1 MRRTMAVVALLI
13 AVATVS
19 AALTGNANGNKPS
32 SINVTSI
39 YYDTDTLGSAL
50 LIRSDDYNGSGQ
62 ASYTGGYIFTD
73 GRYFLRLYGQTVR
86 TIYVDSTKP
95 INNSQPMPPPAGYY
109 WQNMEI
115 VVGCYDQNLNLVPL
129 PNILTLSTNCKLIVD
144 FGYNGTE
151 YAIVMGPAGTL
162 PAPGPTPG
170 LVTVTCNNV
179 TNNQCMNWT
188 VTPNMTASATN
199 PPTVADLYVFT
210 GNHRTP
216 LAFYGQYYNT
226 FRFDIT
232 NP

>member
-1 MRRTMAVVALLI
+1 MRRTLAVVALLI
-13 AVATVS
+13 TVATVS

-39 YYDTDTLGSAL
+39 YYDTDTLGNPL
-50 LIRSDDYNGSGQ
+50 LIRSDDYNGYRQ

-73 GRYFLRLYGQTVR
+73 GRYFLRLYGQSVR

-95 INNSQPMPPPAGYY
+95 IGSQPMPPPAGYY

-115 VVGCYDQNLNLVPL
+115 VVACYDQNLNLVPL
-129 PNILTLSTNCKLIVD
+129 PNILTLSTNCRLLVD

-151 YAIVMGPAGTL
+151 YALVMGPAGTL
-162 PAPGPTPG
+162 PAAGPNPG
-170 LVTVTCNNV
+170 LVTVTCNSV
-179 TNNQCMNWT
+179 ASNQCVNWT
-188 VTPNMTASATN
+188 VTPNMTSSATN
-199 PPTVADLYVFT
+199 PPTVADLFVFT

-216 LAFYGQYYNT
+216 IAFYGQYNST